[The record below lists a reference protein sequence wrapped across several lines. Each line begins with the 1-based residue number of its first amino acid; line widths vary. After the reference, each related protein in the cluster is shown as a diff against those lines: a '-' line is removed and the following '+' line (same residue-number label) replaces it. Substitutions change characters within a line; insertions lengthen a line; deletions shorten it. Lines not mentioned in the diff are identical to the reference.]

1 MQQSL
6 QLKQAVANSAIAGE
20 CQKQMSQGNYIL
32 SACRNVTELASQLDQ
47 LSFSL
52 KYSNIP
58 PSFLNNTYK
67 AYGIIRHLYYPYI
80 TENIFP
86 PNPIQNQVEINLQL
100 NANGTAFNVSMEA
113 PLMNV
118 NVTNVRLSPLAAS
131 LLQINPATSALD
143 RIGKNLSPL
152 FFQRKFIL
160 Y

>member
-1 MQQSL
+1 MQQSF
-6 QLKQAVANSAIAGE
+6 QLRQAVANSAIAIE
-20 CQKQMSQGNYIL
+20 CQKQMSQGNNIL
-32 SACRNVTELASQLDQ
+32 SACRNVTERASQLDHH
-47 LSFSL
+47 SFSL

-58 PSFLNNTYK
+58 PSLLNYTYK
-67 AYGIIRHLYYPYI
+67 AYGMIRHLSYPYI

-86 PNPIQNQVEINLQL
+86 SNPIQNQVEIYLQL
-100 NANGTAFNVSMEA
+100 NANGTALNVSFEA

-118 NVTNVRLSPLAAS
+118 NITNVRLSPLAAT

-152 FFQRKFIL
+152 SSQRKFIL